1 MYAILFLKLYMRVH
15 NVVHNNLGEQKKIK
29 KIPNDQNAFRSLMYC
44 PLMITLIYT

>member
-1 MYAILFLKLYMRVH
+1 MYAILFLKLYMKVQ
-15 NVVHNNLGEQKKIK
+15 NVVHNNLGKKNIK